1 MIELK
6 NPRGTLDY
14 LPQQQKVRQDIL
26 RKLEDVF
33 EKYGYQPLETPTL
46 CHFELLASK
55 YAGGAEILKEVY
67 KLYDQGNRKL
77 GLRYDLTVPFSK
89 VVGLNPEMRMPFKRY
104 EIGKVY
110 RDGPVKTGR
119 NREFT
124 QCDVDVVG
132 VSSMLA
138 EAEYFAITVE
148 VFKKFGLSVY
158 ITYNNRKLLSGLVEY
173 SEIDIDKASS
183 VILSI
188 DKYEK
193 IGKKGVLE
201 ELEEKGIDKESSQKL
216 FSFIE
221 MEPKE
226 LITFLSENPINNS
239 IKEGIEELNELNSYI
254 EAAQLD
260 KYVRFSPFLARG
272 LEIYTGTIWEVFLE
286 DGSITSSLGGGGR
299 YDKIIG
305 GFLETETEYPAVG
318 MSFGLDVIYEALK
331 MKGEAE
337 YAAPAEIY
345 VIPMGTEKESFV
357 LATKLRDLGYNVD
370 MEMTGK
376 RLKKALDYANKSDIP
391 FVIIIGENEL
401 KEKKFKVKN
410 MADGLET
417 EINFDSIEEKL
428 KEIIVK
434 QIDFDK

>member
-14 LPQQQKVRQDIL
+14 LPQQQKIRQDII

-33 EKYGYQPLETPTL
+33 ERFGYQPLETPIL

-67 KLYDQGNRKL
+67 TLYDQGNRQL

-89 VVGLNPEMRMPFKRY
+89 VVGLNPDIRMPFKRY
-104 EIGKVY
+104 EIGKVF

-138 EAEYFAITVE
+138 EAEYFAITAE
-148 VFKKFGLSVY
+148 VFKRFGLSIY
-158 ITYNNRKLLSGLVEY
+158 ITYNNRKLLSGLVEA
-173 SEIDIDKASS
+173 SKIDNDIASS

-193 IGKKGVLE
+193 IGKDGVLE
-201 ELEEKGIDKESSQKL
+201 ELKEKGVEKESAEEL
-216 FSFIE
+216 FNFIK
-221 MEPKE
+221 MEPKA
-226 LITFLSENPINNS
+226 LLHYFSHNPINDR
-239 IKEGIEELNELNSYI
+239 IREGIQELNELNSYI
-254 EAAQLD
+254 EAIGLD
-260 KYVRFSPFLARG
+260 DYVRFSPFLARG
-272 LEIYTGTIWEVFLE
+272 LEIYTGTIWEVFLT

-305 GFLETETEYPAVG
+305 GFLESELEYPAVG
-318 MSFGLDVIYEALK
+318 MSFGLDVIFEALK
-331 MKGEAE
+331 LKGQAE
-337 YAAPAEIY
+337 YAAPADIY
-345 VIPMGTEKESFV
+345 IIPMGTEKECFN
-357 LATKLRDLGYNVD
+357 LATNLRNLGYNVD
-370 MEMTGK
+370 MEMMGR

-391 FVIIIGENEL
+391 YVIIIGDNEL
-401 KEKKFKVKN
+401 KERKFKIKR
-410 MADGLET
+410 MSDGLEN
-417 EINFDSIEEKL
+417 EMDFNKIENKI
-428 KEIIVK
+428 KEVVGR
-434 QIDFDK
+434 Q

>member
-14 LPQQQKVRQDIL
+14 LPQQQKIRQDII

-33 EKYGYQPLETPTL
+33 EKFGYQPLETPIL

-67 KLYDQGNRKL
+67 TLYDQGNRQL

-89 VVGLNPEMRMPFKRY
+89 VVGLNPDLRMPFKRY
-104 EIGKVY
+104 EIGKVF

-138 EAEYFAITVE
+138 EAEYFAITSE
-148 VFKKFGLSVY
+148 VFKKFGLETY
-158 ITYNNRKLLSGLVEY
+158 ITYNNRKLLSGLVKA
-173 SEIDIDKASS
+173 SEIDVDIASS

-193 IGKKGVLE
+193 IGKDGVFE
-201 ELEEKGIDKESSQKL
+201 ELNEKGIAKESAEKL

-221 MEPKE
+221 MDPKA
-226 LITFLSENPINNS
+226 LLQYLSENPINDQ
-239 IKEGIEELNELNSYI
+239 IDEGIQELNELNSYI
-254 EAAQLD
+254 EAANLD
-260 KYVRFSPFLARG
+260 DYVRFSPFLARG
-272 LEIYTGTIWEVFLE
+272 LEIYTGTIWEVFLI

-305 GFLETETEYPAVG
+305 GFLESDIEYPAVG

-331 MKGEAE
+331 MKGQAE
-337 YAAPAEIY
+337 YGVPAQIY
-345 VIPMGTEKESFV
+345 IIPMGTEKECFN
-357 LATKLRDLGYNVD
+357 LATMLRELGFNVD
-370 MEMTGK
+370 MEMTK
-376 RLKKALDYANKSDIP
+376 RRLKKALDYANKLDIP
-391 FVIIIGENEL
+391 YVIVIGDNEL
-401 KEKKFKVKN
+401 KEKKFKIKR
-410 MADGLET
+410 MADG
-417 EINFDSIEEKL
+417 
-428 KEIIVK
+428 KENV
-434 QIDFDK
+434 IDFDKIEDDLREAIQ

>member
-14 LPQQQKVRQDIL
+14 LPQQQKIRQDII

-33 EKYGYQPLETPTL
+33 ERFGYQPLETPIL

-55 YAGGAEILKEVY
+55 YAGGSEILKEVY
-67 KLYDQGNRKL
+67 TLYDQGNRQL

-89 VVGLNPEMRMPFKRY
+89 VVGLNPDIRMPFKRY
-104 EIGKVY
+104 EIGKVF

-148 VFKKFGLSVY
+148 VFKKFGLSTY
-158 ITYNNRKLLSGLVEY
+158 ITYNNRKLLSGLVKY
-173 SEIDIDKASS
+173 SKIDEDKASS

-193 IGKKGVLE
+193 IGKDGVLE
-201 ELEEKGIDKESSQKL
+201 ELIEKGVDKESAEKL

-221 MEPKE
+221 MEPRV
-226 LITFLSENPINNS
+226 LLQYLSQNPINDL
-239 IKEGIEELNELNSYI
+239 ITEGIQELNELNSYI
-254 EAAQLD
+254 EAAQLVD
-260 KYVRFSPFLARG
+260 YVRFSPFLARG
-272 LEIYTGTIWEVFLE
+272 LEIYTGTIWEVFLT
-286 DGSITSSLGGGGR
+286 DGAITSSLGGGGR

-305 GFLETETEYPAVG
+305 GFLESDIEYPAVG

-331 MKGEAE
+331 LKGQAE
-337 YAAPAEIY
+337 FAAPAEIY
-345 VIPMGTEKESFV
+345 IIPMGTEKECFN
-357 LATKLRDLGYNVD
+357 LATKLRDLGYKVD
-370 MEMTGK
+370 MEMTGR

-391 FVIIIGENEL
+391 YVIIIGDNEL
-401 KEKKFKVKN
+401 IEKKFKIKR
-410 MADGLET
+410 MADGRED
-417 EINFDSIEEKL
+417 E
-428 KEIIVK
+428 
-434 QIDFDK
+434 IDFSKIEDSLKDIIG